1 MTINATILNEMWKAR
16 NLFKHEKKKIATVNI
31 ISNIKRN
38 LKEVITIHY
47 KKKNEKTNSLLTFQE
62 TFSID
67 NALCTIENNSI
78 TFNF

>member
-47 KKKNEKTNSLLTFQE
+47 KKKMKKPTLY
-62 TFSID
+62 
-67 NALCTIENNSI
+67 
-78 TFNF
+78 

>member
-47 KKKNEKTNSLLTFQE
+47 KKYEKTNSLLTFQ
-62 TFSID
+62 
-67 NALCTIENNSI
+67 
-78 TFNF
+78 